1 MKEAEMIIYSNNL
14 IFVKLKC
21 LIVEWGF
28 LWVVGILFYFYINN
42 VRIIGTFKG
51 TSYTWAANT

>member
-1 MKEAEMIIYSNNL
+1 MIIYSNNL
-14 IFVKLKC
+14 VFVKFLC
-21 LIVEWGF
+21 LIAEWGF

-51 TSYTWAANT
+51 TSYTWTANT